1 MEDNVIELIN
11 KYNVFYVFYNKSCL
25 AVAIDK
31 GFIWTN
37 PTLTYRITHLHPI
50 RVSPNGGGPVWDIL
64 WEGTG
69 AINTRGHKQ
78 SCAKPKL

>member
-1 MEDNVIELIN
+1 MIRFVSKIEEEVVFKDMEYIVIELIN

-37 PTLTYRITHLHPI
+37 PTSTYRITHLHPI
-50 RVSPNGGGPVWDIL
+50 N
-64 WEGTG
+64 
-69 AINTRGHKQ
+69 
-78 SCAKPKL
+78 